1 MADQIQWHY
10 RAALCEILALGL
22 RYPGDDLVGAL
33 ISGEYAQ
40 ALDEITAASGLDE
53 SVAALLARYA
63 GSEDQATLHA
73 LRVEHTRLFIGSPQP
88 LISPYEGVWWALDDG
103 VQPLLFVN
111 PHTMDVERIY
121 RSFGIGSPE
130 NTNEPLDHVATELE
144 FLEYLASV
152 EAGLFAPN
160 PGVEVPEKGY
170 GEAYESFMA
179 NHVSVWMPRFAD
191 AVVEQSEES
200 FFVALASVLKA
211 FVCPGE

>member
-1 MADQIQWHY
+1 
-10 RAALCEILALGL
+10 
-22 RYPGDDLVGAL
+22 
-33 ISGEYAQ
+33 
-40 ALDEITAASGLDE
+40 
-53 SVAALLARYA
+53 
-63 GSEDQATLHA
+63 
-73 LRVEHTRLFIGSPQP
+73 
-88 LISPYEGVWWALDDG
+88 
-103 VQPLLFVN
+103 
-111 PHTMDVERIY
+111 
-121 RSFGIGSPE
+121 E